1 MTAEWPERQRHEG
14 RRFVRPALHT
24 ADDPPFFVFYIFS
37 CVFVFCVV
45 LCVFLFLCGSSKATL
60 RCYTSV
66 CYGNILPLRGESWGG
81 LDLWENCMISVYSF
95 QTL

>member
-1 MTAEWPERQRHEG
+1 MAAEWPERQRHEG

-60 RCYTSV
+60 RCYTSI
-66 CYGNILPLRGESWGG
+66 CDDFIFLKAPLS
-81 LDLWENCMISVYSF
+81 I
-95 QTL
+95 